1 MNFLESCL
9 KHYQKA
15 LKIQSNEIS
24 RQRLLGC
31 LHQSVNRSIALGDIE
46 QSKRYNE
53 GILEIKPHPKQLEMD
68 KKRVNQLFLSYLVVD
83 YFRTNIHCG
92 DTIKFKD
99 LDRQSLKV
107 WIDYY
112 RSGINT
118 SNTHFFE
125 AKTLGHLLT
134 YNNQFLEGC
143 QYYRLASYIQNKQ
156 KYFELGYSS
165 PELLEQVQ
173 SKVVPNFIIV
183 GVGKGGSSS
192 LYRWIV
198 QHPLILGAI
207 DKEVNFFQTAQYQ
220 FGQEWYQNQF
230 PIIPQ
235 NSDFITGEA
244 TPWYYSSFDVA
255 RKIKEYNP
263 SVKLIIALR
272 NPCDRA
278 ISQYKMHC
286 QSGQEN
292 RKLEIAI
299 SSERKYLDPLQNIYS
314 PHENYWQYEHG
325 YLLLGLY
332 AYFLESWLSH
342 FAREQLLIVK
352 SEDLF
357 QKPEPTLNRIFQFL
371 GLPEYR
377 LPEYVNYNPGRYAS
391 VDDRIYET
399 LSDFYRPHNQKL
411 EEMLGMKFDWDS

>member
-1 MNFLESCL
+1 MNCLESRL
-9 KHYQKA
+9 KHYQKS
-15 LKIQSNEIS
+15 LKIQSNEMS
-24 RQRLLGC
+24 QQCLLAC
-31 LHQSVNRSIALGDIE
+31 LYQFVNHSIALGDIE
-46 QSKRYNE
+46 QSKRYIE
-53 GILEIKPHPKQLEMD
+53 GILEIKPHPKQLKMD
-68 KKRVNQLFLSYLVVD
+68 KARVARLFLSNRVVD
-83 YFRTNIHCG
+83 WFRTNIHRSG
-92 DTIKFKD
+92 TIKLKD
-99 LDRQSLKV
+99 LDRQALKV

-143 QYYRLASYIQNKQ
+143 QYYRLASYIQNEQ

-165 PELLEQVQ
+165 PELLEQFQ
-173 SKVVPNFIIV
+173 SKVVPNFIVV

-198 QHPLILGAI
+198 QHPLILSAL
-207 DKEVNFFQTAQYQ
+207 DKEVHFFQTAQYQ

-230 PIIPQ
+230 PIVPQ
-235 NSDFITGEA
+235 DSSFITGEA
-244 TPWYYSSFDVA
+244 TPWYYASFDVA

-263 SVKLIIALR
+263 NIKLIIALR

-278 ISQYKMHC
+278 VSHYKLNC
-286 QSGQEN
+286 QLGRES
-292 RKLEIAI
+292 RRLEVVI
-299 SSERKYLDPLQNIYS
+299 SSERKYLNPLHNIYF

-325 YLLLGLY
+325 HLLFGLY
-332 AYFLESWLSH
+332 AYFLESWLNY

-391 VDDRIYET
+391 VDDRIYKR
-399 LSDFYRPHNQKL
+399 LSDFYRPHNQRL